1 MKLEK
6 IAAVAEIISSIAIVI
21 TLIYLSIQTR
31 QTNET
36 LLANSRQTTM
46 MADVQIIGNAVSNPQ
61 AVANASKHLS
71 ELTQAESQQV
81 GNMIAGLVR
90 TREFSFHQYKNGILD
105 KVTLDSYMGTLVRW
119 IKMGDVTLY
128 YWQLFSKEIDPGFVS
143 YVDSLLKKAP

>member
-31 QTNET
+31 QTNEA

-46 MADVQIIGNAVSNPQ
+46 MADVELIGNAVSNPQ
-61 AVANASKHLS
+61 AVANSTKPLS

-90 TREFSFHQYKNGILD
+90 TREFTFHQYKNGILD

-119 IKMGDVTLY
+119 IKMGDATFY
-128 YWQLFSKEIDPGFVS
+128 YWQLFSKEIDPEFVS
-143 YVDSLLKKAP
+143 YVNALLNKTP

>member
-21 TLIYLSIQTR
+21 TLVYLSIQTR

-143 YVDSLLKKAP
+143 YVNALLKKAP

>member
-21 TLIYLSIQTR
+21 TLVYLSIQTR

-46 MADVQIIGNAVSNPQ
+46 TADVELIGTAVSNPQ
-61 AVANASKHLS
+61 AVANATKPLS
-71 ELTQAESQQV
+71 ELTQAQSQQV

-90 TREFSFHQYKNGILD
+90 TREFSYHQYKNGILD
-105 KVTLDSYMGTLVRW
+105 KTTLDSYMGTLVRW
-119 IKMGDVTLY
+119 IKMGETDLY
-128 YWQLFSKEIDPGFVS
+128 YWQVFSKEIDPEFVG
-143 YVDSLLKKAP
+143 YVNALLQKVP